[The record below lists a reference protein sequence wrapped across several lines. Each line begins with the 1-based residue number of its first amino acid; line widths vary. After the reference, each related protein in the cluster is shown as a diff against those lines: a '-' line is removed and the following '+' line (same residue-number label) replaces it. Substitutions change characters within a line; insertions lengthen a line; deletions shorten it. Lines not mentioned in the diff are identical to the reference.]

1 MRGDKMEANRFMR
14 GVGLGML
21 AGTVLGVMVSPGKK
35 ELKRTANKAVQAVS
49 NTVDNLSDAI
59 NR

>member
-1 MRGDKMEANRFMR
+1 MEHNHFMR

-21 AGTVLGVMVSPGKK
+21 AGAVVGMVVSPGKK

-49 NTVDNLSDAI
+49 TAADNISDAM

>member
-1 MRGDKMEANRFMR
+1 MAHNHFMR

-21 AGTVLGVMVSPGKK
+21 AGAVVGMMVSPGKK
-35 ELKRTANKAVQAVS
+35 ELKRTANKAVQAVGTAADS
-49 NTVDNLSDAI
+49 ISEAI